1 MRLRGAVLWLVVM
14 SALFAAGCA
23 VGVFFGWRYALY
35 VSSRPSTPLQS
46 RALRLAQINVLEK
59 GMLAIG
65 FVLLGRAL
73 WRYGSALKRA
83 RVGPSS
89 ADVESNGLLACGH
102 FNRLALCGLGIDQ
115 CFDWCVTA
123 RSELLGC
130 AADPLPGW
138 GMKRDARWAV
148 PTLHR
153 ELRLADKADATDA
166 FHGERIEF
174 MVIAGY
180 DLCADLAR
188 KFNREAIGE

>member
-1 MRLRGAVLWLVVM
+1 MSEVNSQSEPDKPPNEGHTRELDRSMRLRGAVLWLVVM

-46 RALRLAQINVLEK
+46 RALRLAQINVVEK

-89 ADVESNGLLACGH
+89 AD
-102 FNRLALCGLGIDQ
+102 
-115 CFDWCVTA
+115 
-123 RSELLGC
+123 
-130 AADPLPGW
+130 
-138 GMKRDARWAV
+138 
-148 PTLHR
+148 
-153 ELRLADKADATDA
+153 
-166 FHGERIEF
+166 
-174 MVIAGY
+174 
-180 DLCADLAR
+180 
-188 KFNREAIGE
+188 